1 MPESVGRQLKFEM
14 KFMVTNSYKGF
25 SVGAP
30 AGSWSEGFGAASN
43 SKLGNSFGFSFL
55 SGEKYRRIFL

>member
-1 MPESVGRQLKFEM
+1 
-14 KFMVTNSYKGF
+14 MVTNSYKGF